1 MPPQFI
7 SVCTDGMGVT
17 PAEPVARH
25 AWMLIRSER
34 ALMAENAQQVPQY
47 VGMCWRGEEAAAF
60 EVLSRHRTQMVMAPA
75 HLVLGRARERDRAV
89 HAAPVPRGRQ
99 LAHILVGLRGGD
111 YRRPR
116 PGGDYDLAAVCC
128 NPG

>member
-25 AWMLIRSER
+25 VWMLIRSER

-60 EVLSRHRTQMVMAPA
+60 EVLSRHCTQWSWSLHTWFWAGLASEIVPFT
-75 HLVLGRARERDRAV
+75 LRQS
-89 HAAPVPRGRQ
+89 HAEGSSPT
-99 LAHILVGLRGGD
+99 
-111 YRRPR
+111 YS
-116 PGGDYDLAAVCC
+116 
-128 NPG
+128 